1 MVQPTAPHSSTRCT
15 SATPDPWDFETSAY
29 EAQKR
34 AATLAA
40 IAGKRFARALEL
52 GCSTGRLTVELAEVS
67 DRIVAVDCSAT
78 ALAMAED
85 RLEPLRVTLER
96 MDVPASWPSG
106 TFDLVVI
113 SEVLYF
119 LSREEV
125 AQVAGKCADSLT
137 AGGTCLLVNWTGE
150 NNLPVSGDE
159 AVAIFEE
166 HASLT
171 LAARS
176 RAEKYR
182 IDLYCRD

>member
-1 MVQPTAPHSSTRCT
+1 MTDGPADRAAQFDALYERD
-15 SATPDPWDFETSAY
+15 PDPWDFETSAY

-96 MDVPASWPSG
+96 YGRACKLAVR
-106 TFDLVVI
+106 DLRPGRDLRGAV
-113 SEVLYF
+113 F
-119 LSREEV
+119 PV
-125 AQVAGKCADSLT
+125 ARRGR
-137 AGGTCLLVNWTGE
+137 AGGRKMRRQSDGRGH
-150 NNLPVSGDE
+150 LPVGELDRGRTT
-159 AVAIFEE
+159 FP
-166 HASLT
+166 
-171 LAARS
+171 
-176 RAEKYR
+176 
-182 IDLYCRD
+182 